1 MALVCFDLA
10 VGTNSAANFASPFER
25 NNSEASSENAIEH
38 CDADSA
44 CHSNSASD
52 ACGAANTVPGTE
64 PARSIAGD
72 RCHSVSGRITFARS
86 NGDTHYSEFES
97 ADAG

>member
-1 MALVCFDLA
+1 MAVVSFGLA
-10 VGTNSAANFASPFER
+10 VGTNSATNFASCVEH

-44 CHSNSASD
+44 SHSNSASD

-64 PARSIAGD
+64 PAWSIAGD
-72 RCHSVSGRITFARS
+72 RCHSVSGRITFS
-86 NGDTHYSEFES
+86 GGNGHTDYSEFES
-97 ADAG
+97 ADA